1 MPLSDRDV
9 FFLFTTSNS
18 ERNGSPCSR
27 GAIKLISLTATKAMM
42 DLMESMVRTGDVME
56 FNDRMIPF
64 NEFTDFIG
72 LPEIYAQEEKYGV
85 RRG

>member
-1 MPLSDRDV
+1 MGNLKVVTWALPL
-9 FFLFTTSNS
+9 LF
-18 ERNGSPCSR
+18 
-27 GAIKLISLTATKAMM
+27 TATKAMM
-42 DLMESMVRTGDVME
+42 DLMESMVRTGDTME
-56 FNDRMIPF
+56 FDDRMIPF